1 MIARIVLAALALAA
15 ASQARAYCVYNELR
29 DRSIQVT
36 QDHHPNSMRDERRF
50 KVGLR
55 PGESAC
61 CKFHD
66 LDCNPEGRNNSVVGL
81 ELRIIGEPEFL
92 CGGDAHVKVTG
103 NGTIRIQPNP
113 RRSANPYIMRMRTQD
128 KDITGPRGV
137 ACTETKTRGKP

>member
-1 MIARIVLAALALAA
+1 MTPRLLFAALALAGA
-15 ASQARAYCVYNELR
+15 CDAGAYCIYNDLH
-29 DRSIQVT
+29 DRSLQVT

-55 PGESAC
+55 PGEHAC

-81 ELRIIGEPEFL
+81 ELRIVGDPEYV
-92 CGGDAHVKVTG
+92 CGDAHVKVTG

-113 RRSANPYIMRMRTQD
+113 RRSASPYILRMRTQD

-137 ACTETKTRGKP
+137 ACTETKTKGKP